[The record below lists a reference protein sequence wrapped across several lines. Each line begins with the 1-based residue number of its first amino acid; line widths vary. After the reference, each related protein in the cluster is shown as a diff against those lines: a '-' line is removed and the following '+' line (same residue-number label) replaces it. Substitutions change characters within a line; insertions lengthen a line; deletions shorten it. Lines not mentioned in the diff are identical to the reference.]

1 MRGVTLTP
9 APKQAGRGL
18 LPGLSRCFALN
29 WLVACAALLVCSLS
43 STPAP
48 AQEFNTAVKQLASE
62 DFEAFSRAIEKLGD
76 TGDAR
81 ALGLLQ
87 ALDRGSLQIDAKG
100 NVFIVE
106 GGKTKPALD
115 AGTTPQGA
123 LRAAPVNNAIRR
135 VLGPALAKLQLFSP
149 DREVRFA
156 AAGELAKSMDEGA
169 APLLRQSIG
178 KEQDDEIKDVLS
190 LALAQIDLNSTKPE
204 VRIQALKVIE
214 EDGTVALQSTV
225 EGILAKNDDGS
236 FREPNADVRAA
247 AVSALGAINSKIF
260 WVNLLAN
267 SLYGLSLGSVLVLAA
282 LGLAITFGLMRVIN
296 MAHGEMIMLGA
307 YSTYVVQNL
316 FKDYLPGQFDF
327 YLIAALPVAFA
338 VTAFVG
344 AALERGVIRFLYGRP
359 LETLLATWGL
369 SLMLIQ
375 AVRSLFGA
383 QNVTVANPEWLSGGW
398 ELLPNLVLPYSRIA
412 VVLFVIVV
420 VGFVYFLLQRTPL
433 GLNVRAVTQ
442 NREMAAAMGI
452 PTRRVDTWTFA
463 LGSGVAGLGGVAL
476 SQLGNVGPELGQGY
490 IVDSFMVVVVGGVGN
505 LAGTVAGAMG
515 LGFLNK
521 YLEPAFGAVLG
532 KILILALLIL
542 FIQKRPQGLFAL
554 KGRAAEA

>member
-1 MRGVTLTP
+1 MRGVTLT
-9 APKQAGRGL
+9 R
-18 LPGLSRCFALN
+18 LSRCFAFK
-29 WLVACAALLVCSLS
+29 WWVACAALLLCSLS
-43 STPAP
+43 STAAP

-62 DFEAFSRAIEKLGD
+62 DFEAFSRAITKLGD

-81 ALGLLQ
+81 ALSLLQ

-135 VLGPALAKLQLFSP
+135 VLGPALAKLQLSSP

-178 KEQDDEIKDVLS
+178 KEQDAEIKDILS
-190 LALAQIDLNSTKPE
+190 LALAQIDLNSQKPE

-260 WVNLLAN
+260 WINLLAN
-267 SLYGLSLGSVLVLAA
+267 SLYGMSLGSVLVLAA

-316 FKDYLPGQFDF
+316 FKDYLPNQFDF

-338 VTAFVG
+338 VTALVG

-383 QNVTVANPEWLSGGW
+383 QNVTVANPDWLSGGW

-442 NREMAAAMGI
+442 NREMAAGMGI

-505 LAGTVAGAMG
+505 IAGTVAGAMG

>member
-1 MRGVTLTP
+1 M
-9 APKQAGRGL
+9 
-18 LPGLSRCFALN
+18 
-29 WLVACAALLVCSLS
+29 
-43 STPAP
+43 
-48 AQEFNTAVKQLASE
+48 AVKQLASE

-76 TGDAR
+76 TGDVR

-87 ALDRGSLQIDAKG
+87 ALDSGSLRIDAKG
-100 NVFIVE
+100 GLFVVE
-106 GGKTKPALD
+106 GAKTKPALD
-115 AGTTPQGA
+115 AGGAPQGA
-123 LRAAPVNNAIRR
+123 LRAPPVNNVVRR
-135 VLGPALAKLQLFSP
+135 VLGPALAKLQLSSP
-149 DREVRFA
+149 ERKVRLA
-156 AAGELAKSMDEGA
+156 AAGELAKSMDAGA
-169 APLLRQSIG
+169 APLLRQSID
-178 KEQDDEIKDVLS
+178 KETDGEIKGVLS
-190 LALAQIDLNSTKPE
+190 LALAQIDLNSEKPE

-214 EDGTVALQSTV
+214 EDGTVALQSMV
-225 EGILAKNDDGS
+225 EGMLAKNGDGS

-247 AVSALGAINSKIF
+247 AVAALGAINSKLF
-260 WVNLLAN
+260 WVNVLAN
-267 SLYGLSLGSVLVLAA
+267 SLYGVSLGSVLVLAA

-307 YSTYVVQNL
+307 YSTFVVQNL

-327 YLIAALPVAFA
+327 YLLAALPVAFA
-338 VTAFVG
+338 VTALVG

-375 AVRSLFGA
+375 AVRSVFGA
-383 QNVTVANPEWLSGGW
+383 QNVTVENPAWLSGGW

-412 VVLFVIVV
+412 VVFFVFVV

-505 LAGTVAGAMG
+505 VAGTVAGAMG
-515 LGFLNK
+515 LGVLNK